1 MTRALAPAL
10 IVLSLA
16 ACGSQPPLSNPPGD
30 LGKPTAATPEVAAP
44 VAAAPRPAPAAVT
57 VAALDT
63 TTAAQK
69 HAALAAPV
77 PAPDAA
83 LGRMVVSLGSATE
96 PGLWLRTDLV
106 KTARPGTVQLASGKS
121 AAVELRPGE
130 GAPQLS
136 LPAYLALGLNLT
148 DLPEVTIYGR

>member
-10 IVLSLA
+10 TVLTLA
-16 ACGSQPPLSNPPGD
+16 ACGAGAPPLSNPPGD
-30 LGKPTAATPEVAAP
+30 LGMPA
-44 VAAAPRPAPAAVT
+44 AAAPQASALRPAPGAVT

-63 TTAAQK
+63 TTDAEK
-69 HAALAAPV
+69 KAALAAPV
-77 PAPDAA
+77 PAADAA
-83 LGRMVVSLGSATE
+83 LGRMVVSLGAATD

-121 AAVELRPGE
+121 VAVELRPGE